1 MECHGLPV
9 GTGVFP
15 RLGRPRGGVGVWV
28 ALPRPAASPTASPT
42 TTGSISRPPNLALG
56 QTGAGQNNRRPQV
69 RNYWEKMG
77 QTGKRTKKDRCYI
90 TV

>member
-1 MECHGLPV
+1 MGGPAQ
-9 GTGVFP
+9 TGGITHCIP
-15 RLGRPRGGVGVWV
+15 YDHREHLQ
-28 ALPRPAASPTASPT
+28 AT
-42 TTGSISRPPNLALG
+42 NLALG